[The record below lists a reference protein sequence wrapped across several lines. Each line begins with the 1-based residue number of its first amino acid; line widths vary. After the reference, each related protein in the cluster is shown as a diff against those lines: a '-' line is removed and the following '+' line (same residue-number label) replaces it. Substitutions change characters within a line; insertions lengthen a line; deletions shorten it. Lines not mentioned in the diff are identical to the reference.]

1 MSVNTKVVA
10 SSLMSLVAP
19 APGAGAEILVCVPSF
34 NIVKMFVASS
44 WKRWEAALY
53 VRASVSVLKLLIVPE
68 IKSVAYTSPLP

>member
-44 WKRWEAALY
+44 WKR
-53 VRASVSVLKLLIVPE
+53 
-68 IKSVAYTSPLP
+68 